1 MNINFKFIFNIFIVF
16 FLFTNSYGAA
26 KSMNGLKELQDMK
39 LKVIQVGDPILRNVA
54 RPLTKEE
61 IGSPSI
67 QQLIVLL
74 KNTMRDSPGVGLA
87 APQVGIPLQ
96 IVVIEDREEYLKLL
110 KPEEIQ
116 ERDRHPVPFH
126 VIINPKITLLEPEK
140 QADFYEGCLSLNG
153 FVGRVPR
160 ALKVKVEA
168 LNEKSELINI
178 EAQGWYARILQHE
191 IDHLNGTLYIDR
203 MHTRTF
209 TNVENY
215 KKFQS

>member
-1 MNINFKFIFNIFIVF
+1 MSINFKFIFSVIVVF
-16 FLFTNSYGAA
+16 FLFINSCKAA
-26 KSMNGLKELQDMK
+26 KRMNDLKELQDIK
-39 LKVIQVGDPILRNVA
+39 LKIIQVGDPVLRNGA

-61 IGSPSI
+61 IGSPPI

-110 KPEEIQ
+110 KPEEIK
-116 ERDRHPVPFH
+116 ERDRRPIPFH
-126 VIINPKITLLEPEK
+126 VIINPKITLLESEK

-153 FVGRVPR
+153 FVGKVPR

-168 LNEKSELINI
+168 LNEKGEPINI
-178 EAQGWYARILQHE
+178 QAQGWYARILQHE
-191 IDHLNGTLYIDR
+191 IDHLKGTLYIDR

-209 TNVENY
+209 TTVENY